1 MKVLLYISNF
11 IVKKFKLEQIGI
23 IIYKCLIIMMKYFVK
38 VKILLFKYN
47 MIIINENKIL
57 IV

>member
-1 MKVLLYISNF
+1 MKILLYISNF
-11 IVKKFKLEQIGI
+11 IVKIFKLEQIGI

>member
-11 IVKKFKLEQIGI
+11 IVKIFKLEQIGI